1 MTTLSAFVG
10 TERPGVT
17 ITAVLPEEGWDERWD
32 GIVVPDG
39 VKDRLLSLGLF
50 CLARRAATSFV
61 GLPVHGIALLHG
73 PPGTGKTT
81 LAHGLANRLAR
92 VLRERGI
99 ADESVFAVVDPHTFP
114 SEFLGESQRAV
125 GRLFS
130 STLPELASHGV
141 PVIVLLDEVE
151 TLAVARSRAS
161 FDTNPVDVH
170 RATDAV
176 LTGVDSIAWA
186 HPNVLFVATTN
197 EMSAVD
203 GAFLSRVDLAEHLG
217 LPDEEIVARILSAT
231 LREVGVEV
239 ADADGGLAALAR
251 ACTQRGLD
259 ARRVRKLVLRAL
271 VSHGPELA
279 LAPRGLTIDQLLATL
294 DGLPDR

>member
-1 MTTLSAFVG
+1 VTTLSAFVG

-17 ITAVLPEEGWDERWD
+17 VTAVLPEDGWDERWD
-32 GIVVPDG
+32 GILVPDG

-50 CLARRAATSFV
+50 CLARRASTSFV

-81 LAHGLANRLAR
+81 LAHGLANRVAR

-99 ADESVFAVVDPHTFP
+99 ADESIFAVVDPHTFP

-186 HPNVLFVATTN
+186 HPNVLFLATTN
-197 EMSAVD
+197 EMSSVD
-203 GAFLSRVDLAEHLG
+203 GAFLSRVDLAEQLG
-217 LPDEEIVARILSAT
+217 LPDEGVVLRILSAT
-231 LREVGVEV
+231 LHEVGAEV
-239 ADADGGLAALAR
+239 AGADRRLAELAR
-251 ACTQRGLD
+251 ACVRHRLD

-271 VSHGPELA
+271 VSHGPALA
-279 LAPRGLTIDQLLATL
+279 LQPQALTIDQVAATL
-294 DGLPDR
+294 DGMPAQ